1 MLLSCF
7 VCKSNVIFGNR
18 FTNGLTGPLRMDAEF
33 DSTTLKNLIFDLGDV
48 IIPID
53 LSAPV
58 RNFAMLANLPE
69 DEVRAIWKQHDLFNH
84 YETGLI
90 DDDAFRGHI
99 RQLLK
104 NNAGT
109 SDRWADEVID
119 TAWNTVLLDLPME
132 RIERIKELKGR
143 YRLFLLSNTSPIHIR
158 RVDQVLTGM
167 NQPTLEN
174 LFERVFYSYEARLM
188 KPSPEIYQYVLTEA
202 GLKAEETAFFD
213 DNLANIRAASELGI
227 QGVHVQPPKTIL
239 DYLETIP

>member
-1 MLLSCF
+1 MASAF
-7 VCKSNVIFGNR
+7 N
-18 FTNGLTGPLRMDAEF
+18 PA
-33 DSTTLKNLIFDLGDV
+33 TLKNLIFDLGDV

-53 LSAPV
+53 LTAPV

-69 DEVRAIWKQHDLFNH
+69 DEVRAIWKQHDIFTH

-90 DDDAFRGHI
+90 DDEAFRGHI
-99 RQLLK
+99 RRLLK
-104 NNAGT
+104 N
-109 SDRWADEVID
+109 DVWADEVID

-132 RIERIKELKGR
+132 RIERIKELKGG
-143 YRLFLLSNTSPIHIR
+143 YRLFLLSNTSPIHVR
-158 RVDQVLTGM
+158 RVNQVLVGM

-202 GLKAEETAFFD
+202 GLRAEETAFFD

-227 QGVHVQPPKTIL
+227 QGVHVQPPQTIL
-239 DYLETIP
+239 DYLEALP